1 MSDETPLDAP
11 LFLADV
17 PPEQLAREKAKARA
31 LRQSQWWK
39 RRRSSGR
46 CHYCGRRFPPREL
59 TLDHVVPLAR
69 GGRSVRSN
77 VVPACRDCN
86 AKKKY
91 LLPVEWDAY
100 LAAQRGEPGAGE

>member
-1 MSDETPLDAP
+1 MNDDPSLDGP

-39 RRRSSGR
+39 RRRASGR
-46 CHYCGRRFPPREL
+46 CHYCGRTFPPREL
-59 TLDHVVPLAR
+59 TLDHVVPLVR

-77 VVPACRDCN
+77 VVPACRECN
-86 AKKKY
+86 ARKKY

-100 LAAQRGEPGAGE
+100 LAALRDGSEPGE